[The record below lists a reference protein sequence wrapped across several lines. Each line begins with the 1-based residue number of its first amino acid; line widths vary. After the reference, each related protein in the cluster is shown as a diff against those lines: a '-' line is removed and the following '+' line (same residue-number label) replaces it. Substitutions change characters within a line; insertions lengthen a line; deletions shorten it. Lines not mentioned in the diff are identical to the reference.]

1 MNIALL
7 LSGGTG
13 TRLGEPVPKQYLE
26 VNEKKIISYSLE
38 TLLCSDSIDALQI
51 VASDK
56 WRDAVRVE
64 IDKILS
70 DISEKLLIT
79 DSEHAIKKFGVI
91 KKKFRGFSDPGENR
105 QLSILSGME
114 SCKSYAGDDDIILV
128 HDAARPFVSDEL
140 IERIL
145 AAASEHDGAM
155 PVLPMKDTVYFSED
169 GKTVSKLLQ
178 REKIFAGQAPEAFR
192 LGKYFDA
199 NRSLLPNRIL
209 TINGA
214 TEPAIMAGMDI
225 VMVEGDERNFKVTTK
240 ADLERM
246 IEILK

>member
-7 LSGGTG
+7 LSGGKG
-13 TRLGEPVPKQYLE
+13 TRLGESVPKQYLE

-51 VASDK
+51 VASEQ
-56 WRDAVRVE
+56 WRDAVKVE
-64 IDKILS
+64 IDRILS
-70 DISEKLLIT
+70 EKI
-79 DSEHAIKKFGVI
+79 DVI
-91 KKKFRGFSDPGENR
+91 KTKFRGFSIPGENR

-114 SCKSYAGDDDIILV
+114 SCKSYAGDDDIILI
-128 HDAARPFVSDEL
+128 HDAARPFVSEEL
-140 IERIL
+140 IKRIL
-145 AAASEHDGAM
+145 IAAAEHDGAM
-155 PVLPMKDTVYFSED
+155 PVLPMKDTVYLSED
-169 GKTVSKLLQ
+169 GKAVSKLLQ

-192 LGKYFDA
+192 FGKYFDA

-225 VMVEGDERNFKVTTK
+225 AMVEGDERNFKVTTK

-246 IEILK
+246 IEIQK

>member
-13 TRLGEPVPKQYLE
+13 TRLGESVPKQYLE
-26 VNEKKIISYSLE
+26 VNGKKIITYSLE

-51 VASDK
+51 VASEQ

-64 IDKILS
+64 LDRILS
-70 DISEKLLIT
+70 DISGKLLLT
-79 DSEHAIKKFGVI
+79 DSEHAVEKFSVI
-91 KKKFRGFSDPGENR
+91 KEKFRGFSDPGENR

-114 SCKSYAGDDDIILV
+114 NCKSYAGDDDIILV
-128 HDAARPFVSDEL
+128 HDAARPFVSEEL

-155 PVLPMKDTVYFSED
+155 PVLPMKDTVYLSED
-169 GKTVSKLLQ
+169 GKAVSKLLK

-192 LGKYFDA
+192 LGKYFEA
-199 NRSLLPNRIL
+199 NRALLPHKIL

-214 TEPAIMAGMDI
+214 TEPAVMAGMDI
-225 VMVEGDERNFKVTTK
+225 AMVEGDEKNFKVTTR

-246 IEILK
+246 IEIQK

>member
-13 TRLGEPVPKQYLE
+13 TRLGESVPKQYLE
-26 VNEKKIISYSLE
+26 VNGKKIISYSLE
-38 TLLCSDSIDALQI
+38 ILLCSDCIDAVQI
-51 VASDK
+51 VASDQ
-56 WRDAVRVE
+56 WRDAVMAE

-70 DISEKLLIT
+70 GASKE
-79 DSEHAIKKFGVI
+79 
-91 KKKFRGFSDPGENR
+91 KFRGFSDPGENR

-128 HDAARPFVSDEL
+128 HDAARPFVSEKL

-169 GKTVSKLLQ
+169 GKAVSKLLK
-178 REKIFAGQAPEAFR
+178 REKIFAGQAPEAFK

-199 NRSLLPNRIL
+199 TRALLPDRIL

-225 VMVEGDERNFKVTTK
+225 AMVEGDERNFKVTTK

-246 IEILK
+246 IEIQK